1 MTQTILHPT
10 DYSETSAAALRVACS
25 LARDRGG
32 RLIVLHV
39 APRTSTN
46 GAAGEREAAEEL
58 PRQLQTW
65 CQGVGAELL
74 LEQGEVSARIL
85 RVAREVRCDIIVMAT
100 RGRSWL
106 KRVLRGSVTDSVM
119 REAGCP
125 LVLVKLPPDQTRPQE
140 QDAGG
145 TPPAH

>member
-10 DYSETSAAALRVACS
+10 DYSEASAAALRVACS
-25 LARDRGG
+25 LARDRGA
-32 RLIVLHV
+32 RLIVVHV
-39 APRTSTN
+39 APPPSMN
-46 GAAGEREAAEEL
+46 GDAGRREAAEEL
-58 PRQLQTW
+58 HRQLRAW
-65 CQGVGAELL
+65 CQGIGAELR
-74 LEQGEVSARIL
+74 LEQGEVSAGIL
-85 RVAREVRCDIIVMAT
+85 RVAREVRCGLIVMAT

-125 LVLVKLPPDQTRPQE
+125 LVLVKLPPDQRRPQE